1 MSLDPS
7 FARLGPKGAKM
18 IDISEKTV
26 TSRGAIAR
34 ARVRVG
40 EKVASAI
47 AADPAARERVLDAA
61 RIAGIQAVK
70 RTADLIPLS
79 HPVPIDL
86 ASVDLDVEGATVHVR
101 AEVRSFARSGLET
114 EAMTAASIAA
124 LTVYDVC
131 KALDRGIVVE
141 AVYLEEKWG
150 GKSGPYRRQ
159 DVV

>member
-47 AADPAARERVLDAA
+47 AADPVARERVLDAA

-79 HPVPIDL
+79 RPVPIDL
-86 ASVDLDVEGATVHVR
+86 ASVDLDVEGGTIHVR
-101 AEVRSFARSGLET
+101 AEVRGFARSGLET

-150 GKSGPYRRQ
+150 GTSGPYRRQ